1 MLKIIEKLRLHGI
14 SEIKRILLF
23 ALIFIAL
30 ITTTLAGI
38 INTEYTHFLSSGVI
52 LICLLV
58 SFGLIFRI
66 LKDNV
71 NLLMAGFFLILQM
84 VSTSS
89 MLITDD
95 ITNLSDILMLIVE
108 IGILLIVWNL
118 LINYLFFKDYKERIE
133 AVENVLGVQMTK
145 ETKEKIMYFF

>member
-14 SEIKRILLF
+14 NEIKRILLF
-23 ALIFIAL
+23 ALVFITL
-30 ITTTLAGI
+30 ITTLAGI

-58 SFGLIFRI
+58 AFGLIFRI
-66 LKDNV
+66 LKDKV
-71 NLLMAGFFLILQM
+71 NLLMAGFFLILQIL
-84 VSTSS
+84 STAS
-89 MLITDD
+89 MLITGD

-118 LINYLFFKDYKERIE
+118 LINYLFFKDHKTRME
-133 AVENVLGVQMTK
+133 A
-145 ETKEKIMYFF
+145 EK